1 MEYRA
6 GVEPA
11 LTGFSPN
18 ELPLFYRHFGRVP
31 PFVVKPPWLPE
42 MDSNHRLKLS
52 ELSNDMP
59 I

>member
-1 MEYRA
+1 
-6 GVEPA
+6 
-11 LTGFSPN
+11 
-18 ELPLFYRHFGRVP
+18 
-31 PFVVKPPWLPE
+31 VVKPPWLPE